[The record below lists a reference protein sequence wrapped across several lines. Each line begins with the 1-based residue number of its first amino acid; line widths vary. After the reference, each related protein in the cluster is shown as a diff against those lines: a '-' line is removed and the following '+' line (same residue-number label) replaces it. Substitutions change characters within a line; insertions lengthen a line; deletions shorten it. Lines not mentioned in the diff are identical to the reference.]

1 MVWDRALMRPLSDMS
16 ATEALRAAGFGH
28 RKTARTMFTYAHDV
42 FRLDTGEVVATIT
55 AHEAHDF
62 ARAALSLGGADG

>member
-1 MVWDRALMRPLSDMS
+1 MRPLEEL
-16 ATEALRAAGFGH
+16 AGTEVLRLAGFGH
-28 RKTARTMFTYAHDV
+28 RKSERCLTGYSHDV

-62 ARAALSLGGADG
+62 ARAALRAKNLRPE